1 MPGPASERELGAPTQ
16 QHPKK
21 LCTHQYTATVQRPHC
36 KYTRAPHTTLIFLT
50 ALLSIMPRGREP
62 TSETETKQP
71 VSRSANKAR
80 SQAAQSAQQEFLARH
95 INSNGP
101 QDKPK
106 VHPLDFSSLPDKAI
120 RSYMTKHSLQYPEP
134 SSLNADIL
142 NLHIGKKTHS
152 YKKSLQTLM
161 PKRELAEKMRD
172 HFLALPFRENEIIT
186 NFLYKVKNQDRDF
199 KLTF

>member
-1 MPGPASERELGAPTQ
+1 MRP
-16 QHPKK
+16 
-21 LCTHQYTATVQRPHC
+21 CTNCCA
-36 KYTRAPHTTLIFLT
+36 RAPHPTH
-50 ALLSIMPRGREP
+50 LSHRITFIMPRGREP

-106 VHPLDFSSLPDKAI
+106 VHPLDFSNLPDKAI

-161 PKRELAEKMRD
+161 PKRELADKMRD